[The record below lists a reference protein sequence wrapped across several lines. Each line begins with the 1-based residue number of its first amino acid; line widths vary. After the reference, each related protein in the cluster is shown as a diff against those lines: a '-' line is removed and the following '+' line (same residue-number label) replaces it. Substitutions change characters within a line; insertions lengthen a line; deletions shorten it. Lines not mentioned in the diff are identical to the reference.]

1 MRFTR
6 ALPRLVATLLAV
18 TLLAAACGGDG
29 ADTATDVSNT
39 ADAATSP
46 DAEEPLDDTA
56 ASTDDEATAEHD
68 HDEADDH
75 DHDHDDA
82 DHDHDEADTAATVD
96 TSALDF
102 DTDLEIANAQYLVDY
117 ELADEDFGTMVTVT
131 VDDETRTM
139 MSNSLPNH
147 ETGEFPNSGNPN
159 EISEQELVFE
169 FPSTGTYTGTA
180 SFAQTPGVA
189 LNGVTFEPGTAE
201 TATCD
206 SGETY
211 RIEALQDLYDLG
223 LDFNNAHVQP
233 GGQYHYHG
241 VSELL
246 VDAFDSDEDL
256 ALVGFAAD
264 GFLIV
269 YSKSGAYDSSYVLST
284 DARSGTD
291 CLISGPAG
299 TVVDLD
305 GTTPDGTYTS
315 DFDYVE
321 GAGDLDECNGTEID
335 GEYVYFLTDEYPYIP
350 RCLMGEAAAGPADGG
365 VGGAAPGQGGTA
377 PDLTEAAEAL
387 GVTTDELFALLPGP
401 GGDLSDAAAA
411 LGVTVDE
418 LRDLLPAPGGQP

>member
-1 MRFTR
+1 MHLNRLLLR
-6 ALPRLVATLLAV
+6 LAAALLTVS
-18 TLLAAACGGDG
+18 LLAAACGSDDDG
-29 ADTATDVSNT
+29 SSPTADTAETGTTEESA
-39 ADAATSP
+39 ADGETIE
-46 DAEEPLDDTA
+46 DASDD
-56 ASTDDEATAEHD
+56 EHD
-68 HDEADDH
+68 HDDEA
-75 DHDHDDA
+75 DHDHDDEGA
-82 DHDHDEADTAATVD
+82 ETDDPAAPDST
-96 TSALDF
+96 TALDSA
-102 DTDLEIANAQYLVDY
+102 LEIANAAYLTDY
-117 ELADEDFGTMVTVT
+117 ELADDEFGTMVTVT
-131 VDDETRTM
+131 VGGDTRTM

-147 ETGEFPNSGNPN
+147 ETGDFPNSGNPN

-169 FPSTGTYTGTA
+169 FASTGTYTGTA

-211 RIEALQDLYDLG
+211 RIEALQELYDLG

-241 VSELL
+241 VSALL

-264 GFLIV
+264 GFLMV

-291 CLISGPAG
+291 CLISGPDG
-299 TVVDLD
+299 TVIDLE

-315 DFDYVE
+315 DFAYTE

-335 GEYVYFLTDEYPYIP
+335 GEYVYVLTDEYPYIS
-350 RCLMGEAAAGPADGG
+350 RCLMGEAASGPADGG
-365 VGGAAPGQGGTA
+365 VGGGTDQAGTTPDFSEAADALGVTEDELLALLPGPGS
-377 PDLTEAAEAL
+377 DLTEAAEAL
-387 GVTTDELFALLPGP
+387 GVTVEELEA
-401 GGDLSDAAAA
+401 
-411 LGVTVDE
+411 V
-418 LRDLLPAPGGQP
+418 LPAPPDGQP

>member
-1 MRFTR
+1 MHLTR
-6 ALPRLVATLLAV
+6 TLSRLLAVLLAV
-18 TLLAAACGGDG
+18 TLLAAACGGSG
-29 ADTATDVSNT
+29 
-39 ADAATSP
+39 
-46 DAEEPLDDTA
+46 DDTSADGTA
-56 ASTDDEATAEHD
+56 AGSDEATAGSD
-68 HDEADDH
+68 DTSADDTADVSED

-82 DHDHDEADTAATVD
+82 DHDHDDADHDDDADEPDEASETSAVALDTA
-96 TSALDF
+96 
-102 DTDLEIANAQYLVDY
+102 LEIANADYLADY
-117 ELADEDFGTMVTVT
+117 ELADEEFGTMVTVT
-131 VDDETRTM
+131 VDGETRTM

-169 FPSTGTYTGTA
+169 FPSTGTYTGSA

-206 SGETY
+206 SGENY
-211 RIEALQDLYDLG
+211 RIEALQDLWDLG

-264 GFLIV
+264 GFLMV
-269 YSKSGAYDSSYVLST
+269 YSKSGAYESSYVLST
-284 DARSGTD
+284 AERSGTD
-291 CLISGPAG
+291 CLISGPGG
-299 TVVDLD
+299 TVVDLE

-315 DFDYVE
+315 DFDYVD

-365 VGGAAPGQGGTA
+365 VGGAGPGQGAGGT
-377 PDLTEAAEAL
+377 PDFSEAAEAL
-387 GVTTDELFALLPGP
+387 GVTEEELLALLPGP
-401 GGDLSDAAAA
+401 GSDLAAAAEA
-411 LGVTVDE
+411 LGVTVEE
-418 LRDLLPAPGGQP
+418 LEAVLPPPPGG

>member
-1 MRFTR
+1 MHLLR
-6 ALPRLVATLLAV
+6 LIPRLLVACLAV
-18 TLLAAACGGDG
+18 AILAAACSDDTDATDASSPDDAAASGT
-29 ADTATDVSNT
+29 ADADATTNDDTTTTATDEDTS
-39 ADAATSP
+39 AAT
-46 DAEEPLDDTA
+46 T
-56 ASTDDEATAEHD
+56 
-68 HDEADDH
+68 
-75 DHDHDDA
+75 
-82 DHDHDEADTAATVD
+82 D
-96 TSALDF
+96 TSALS
-102 DTDLEIANAQYLVDY
+102 TELEIANVAYLGDY
-117 ELADEDFGTMVTVT
+117 ELADEDFGTMVTVS
-131 VDDETRTM
+131 VDGETRTM

-147 ETGEFPNSGNPN
+147 ETGTFPNAGNPN

-169 FPSTGTYTGTA
+169 FPATGTNTGSA

-201 TATCD
+201 TATCS

-264 GFLIV
+264 GFLMV
-269 YSKSGAYDSSYVLST
+269 YSKSGSYESSYVLST
-284 DARSGTD
+284 DDRAGTD

-299 TVVDLD
+299 QVVDLE

-321 GAGDLDECNGTEID
+321 GAGDLDACNGAEID

-365 VGGAAPGQGGTA
+365 VGGAGPGQGDGQDGGGL
-377 PDLTEAAEAL
+377 PDFSEAAEAL
-387 GVTTDELFALLPGP
+387 GVTEERLLELLPGP
-401 GGDLSDAAAA
+401 GSDLQEAADA
-411 LGVTVDE
+411 LGVTVEE
-418 LRDLLPAPGGQP
+418 LQAVLPPPPGQ

>member
-1 MRFTR
+1 MHVKRP
-6 ALPRLVATLLAV
+6 LPRLAAALVAV
-18 TLLAAACGGDG
+18 TLAAAACGGD
-29 ADTATDVSNT
+29 DTDT
-39 ADAATSP
+39 DAAATTGDPS
-46 DAEEPLDDTA
+46 ATTQSDDTA
-56 ASTDDEATAEHD
+56 SDTTTSDTDVAAADADDDHD
-68 HDEADDH
+68 HA
-75 DHDHDDA
+75 DHDHDDGDT
-82 DHDHDEADTAATVD
+82 DHDHDDDTAI
-96 TSALDF
+96 AL
-102 DTDLEIANAQYLVDY
+102 DTDLEIANAAYLADY

-131 VDDETRTM
+131 VADDTRTM

-147 ETGEFPNSGNPN
+147 ETGEFPNAGNPN

-169 FPSTGTYTGTA
+169 FPSTGTFTGAA

-201 TATCD
+201 TATCE

-211 RIEALQDLYDLG
+211 RIEAIQDLYDLG

-241 VSELL
+241 VSALL

-264 GFLIV
+264 GFLMV
-269 YSKSGAYDSSYVLST
+269 YSKSGAYDSSYVLSEE
-284 DARSGTD
+284 DRAGTD

-299 TVVDLD
+299 TVVDLA
-305 GTTPDGTYTS
+305 GTTPDGTYGS
-315 DFDYVE
+315 DFDFVD

-335 GEYVYFLTDEYPYIP
+335 GEYVYVLTDEYPYIP

-365 VGGAAPGQGGTA
+365 VGGAGPGQGGTA
-377 PDLTEAAEAL
+377 PDLSEAAEAL
-387 GVTTDELFALLPGP
+387 GVTVDELMAILPGP
-401 GGDLSDAAAA
+401 GADLTDAAAE

-418 LRDLLPAPGGQP
+418 LTELLPAPGGQP